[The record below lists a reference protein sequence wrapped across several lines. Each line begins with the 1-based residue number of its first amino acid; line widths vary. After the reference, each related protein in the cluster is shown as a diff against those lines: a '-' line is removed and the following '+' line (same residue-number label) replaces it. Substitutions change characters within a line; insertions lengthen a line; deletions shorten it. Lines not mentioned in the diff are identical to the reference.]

1 MGRNSGGVGS
11 MSPSDMRANLNKST
25 TKMLNSGGGTE
36 ATKAFTK
43 VVNAMPMANRKALM
57 TSLEKK
63 SKDHYSNRKAKL
75 RNYDKWRAKDDGYRK
90 MINIVDR
97 KIK

>member
-1 MGRNSGGVGS
+1 MGRNSGGSGA
-11 MSPSDMRANLNKST
+11 MNPGEMRTRLTTST
-25 TKMLNSGGGTE
+25 NKMLNSGGGKE

-63 SKDHYSNRKAKL
+63 SKDHYNNRKAKL
-75 RNYDKWRAKDDGYRK
+75 RNYEKWRAKDDGYRK